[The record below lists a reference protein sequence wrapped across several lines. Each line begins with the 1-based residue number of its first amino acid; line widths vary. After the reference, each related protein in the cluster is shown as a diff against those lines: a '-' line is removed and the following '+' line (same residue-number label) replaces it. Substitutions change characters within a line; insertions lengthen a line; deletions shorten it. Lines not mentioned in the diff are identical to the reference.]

1 MKQFLIVLLLLS
13 LGLSLYSQETQ
24 KSAAD
29 LKKEMAAIRRTT
41 NWGNEEEAKKADAKI
56 QELSKQLIMVNKV
69 QNQQKSGN
77 AADTAKIREEVEYQM
92 KIWGQIMKSVDQGVG
107 GDILLGTP
115 MREEI
120 VEAYKDDESPKI
132 KNKEYLEEQT
142 FLCIDMSLPTVQRTI
157 DQMALFKSIKFL
169 LITGGKNGAPVN
181 LNDLLTRAANYP
193 LEKLYII
200 NFRIFVTAIPDKVA
214 VFNNLSVLALFNNNI
229 GQLPV
234 EVGQLTSLK
243 ELYVDMN
250 HVTTI
255 FPMIQSLSKL
265 DTLGIA
271 KTNIPENEVHQIE
284 TLLPNCK
291 ILTQ

>member
-1 MKQFLIVLLLLS
+1 MFIPGVYLF
-13 LGLSLYSQETQ
+13 SQESQ
-24 KSAAD
+24 KSAAE
-29 LKKEMAAIRRTT
+29 LKQEMAQIRRST
-41 NWGNEEEAKKADAKI
+41 NWGNEQEAKVADAKI
-56 QELSKQLIMVNKV
+56 QELSRQLMMVNKV

-77 AADTAKIREEVEYQM
+77 AADTAKIREEVDYQM
-92 KIWGQIMKSVDQGVG
+92 KLWDQMMKSVAQGVG
-107 GDILLGTP
+107 GDILLGKP
-115 MREEI
+115 MRDEI

-181 LNDLLTRAANYP
+181 LDDLLTRAANYP

-200 NFRIFVTAIPDKVA
+200 NFKIFVTAIPDKVA
-214 VFNNLSVLALFNNNI
+214 VFHNLSVLALFNNNI
-229 GQLPV
+229 GQLPG

-250 HVTTI
+250 PVPTLI
-255 FPMIQSLSKL
+255 PMIQSLSRL

-271 KTNIPENEVHQIE
+271 KTKLPESEVHQIE